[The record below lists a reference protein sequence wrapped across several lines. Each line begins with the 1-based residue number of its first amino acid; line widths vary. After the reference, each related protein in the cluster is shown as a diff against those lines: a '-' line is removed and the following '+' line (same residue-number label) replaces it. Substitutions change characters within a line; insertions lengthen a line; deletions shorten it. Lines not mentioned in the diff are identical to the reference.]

1 MANRLNLDFKLKDAE
16 ERLKFLDAY
25 LNMDLIDQ
33 EDNPYV
39 RKYDSLRHPFPF
51 PYEPTAAELE
61 MMGNYVLWGH
71 TTPSP
76 EFPNIKTDQSV
87 VDAKYVDIPVRNSPW
102 NRKEEDSLHA
112 MMEESNETGK
122 PVEVQNSL
130 LSDLHGRKESETLYR
145 FPKETFS
152 RAQTRRQLRDN
163 PRLLMEYERLWRQID
178 ETDYTITTY
187 QIRMGKR
194 DKPIREELEARLTT
208 EQKAQAE
215 LRASTLTLHTWSK
228 LRREL
233 VDLRRQQYYLKDGYA
248 PTIGRPRLKYYTE
261 RTIDGPLEFKDIAP
275 CGVFNAKS
283 RFGNLLF
290 YDNITNEHF
299 APFFQERLKTYL
311 LNYEEDALSLALDFR
326 NLDHVSLFLYAL
338 KDLRPDSEMEYSQR
352 EFITQTIDTYFY
364 YVRTAN
370 LEVMHRDILF
380 MKSRGYTNEQIAS
393 YVNPT
398 YGKTYSPNYISTIF
412 RAKCCKAINDA
423 ATMHITTLKSLLKGK
438 DYFKECNSCGRIL
451 LRSPDNFVRK
461 ARARDGLT
469 NRCKE
474 CDKIAR
480 RRAI

>member
-16 ERLKFLDAY
+16 ERLRFLDAY
-25 LNMDLIDQ
+25 LDISLQGHD
-33 EDNPYV
+33 ENPYV
-39 RKYDSLRHPFPF
+39 SKYNSQRYPFPF
-51 PYEPTAAELE
+51 PHEPTAAELE

-76 EFPNIKTDQSV
+76 DFPNIKEDQSV
-87 VDAKYVDIPVRNSPW
+87 VDAKYVEIPVRNSPW
-102 NRKEEDSLHA
+102 SRKEEDSLHA
-112 MMEESNETGK
+112 MMEESNESGK

-130 LSDLHGRKESETLYR
+130 LSDLHGRKAVEAIYR

-187 QIRMGKR
+187 QIRAGKR
-194 DKPIREELEARLTT
+194 DKPIRDELEERLTN
-208 EQKAQAE
+208 EQKD
-215 LRASTLTLHTWSK
+215 RAIERADTLTLHTWGK

-233 VDLRRQQYYLKDGYA
+233 VDLRRQQYYLKDGFA
-248 PTIGRPRLKYYTE
+248 PTIGRPRLKYYTD
-261 RTIDGPLEFKDIAP
+261 RSTINPLEFKDVAP
-275 CGVFNAKS
+275 CGVLNAASK
-283 RFGNLLF
+283 FGNLLF
-290 YDNITNEHF
+290 YDRISEEHF
-299 APFFQERLKTYL
+299 SSFFQGRLRDYL
-311 LNYEEDALSLALDFR
+311 LNYEESALEYALDFR
-326 NLDHVSLFLYAL
+326 DLDHVSLFLYAL
-338 KDLRPDSEMEYSQR
+338 KDLQPDEEMEYSQR
-352 EFITQTIDTYFY
+352 EYIEQTIDTYFY

-370 LEVMHRDILF
+370 LDVMHRDILF
-380 MKSRGYTNEQIAS
+380 MKSRGYTNDQIAS

-423 ATMHITTLKSLLKGK
+423 ASMHITTLRHLLEGK
-438 DYFKECNSCGRIL
+438 DNFKECNSCGRLL

-474 CDKIAR
+474 CDKAAR
-480 RRAI
+480 QRAN